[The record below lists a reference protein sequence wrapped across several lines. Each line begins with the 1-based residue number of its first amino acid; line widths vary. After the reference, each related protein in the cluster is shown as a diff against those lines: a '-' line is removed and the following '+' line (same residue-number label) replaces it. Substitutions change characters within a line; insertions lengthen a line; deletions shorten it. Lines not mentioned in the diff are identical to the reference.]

1 LSGRQTLNPQYW
13 TESLQI
19 TDADLEYLFSMM
31 LEHEQPLSSTE
42 LIERFVARR
51 IRQEEEAWRKRLG
64 EGTLFQPKDKYEIGQ
79 TLVFSALDFAT
90 GKVSGVRAG
99 SSPEYGEFPVIEV
112 EFDDG
117 VRREFASELQ
127 SEHAL
132 NFGDDQ
138 PLMEQ
143 VLAPV
148 DAKQIVA
155 QYGRRIGRMIVERF
169 GQEEDVAYA
178 AGQWFLKSLM
188 PEIGVG
194 HINLAEA
201 VLDMNGGGPVAPE
214 DILAVLDLPKEILPS
229 LQAFALNYTLYQD
242 NRFDEVGAAGLVRW
256 YLRRMEPAEV
266 QTTPERLVYD
276 SIPYNS
282 DLLGEDALALEDEIG
297 DEFSPLDEPEVE
309 PDEVTLTLIYPH
321 RRSGTL
327 PLNAALSS
335 MFPTAL
341 EASRILITLVDGE
354 TGDEHEGWVVREGR
368 YVMGLDRFYRTH
380 KLPVGAFVKI
390 KRTDEPSR
398 FIITF
403 NSHRP
408 RTEWIRLIIPQNGRV
423 TFENQRRLIGAGYDD
438 LMVLGTDDLD
448 KVDEIWRKTRQQKR
462 ALVEIIRELLPE
474 LARLNPQN
482 AVHAKTIYSAVN
494 VVRRCP
500 PGPILAALE
509 SQPEFESVGGHYWRY
524 TREG

>member
-1 LSGRQTLNPQYW
+1 MSGRQTLNPQYW
-13 TESLQI
+13 TDSLQI
-19 TDADLEYLFSMM
+19 TDADLETLFSVM
-31 LEHEQPLSSTE
+31 LEHEQPLSSRE
-42 LIERFVARR
+42 LIERFVAYR
-51 IRQEEEAWRKRLG
+51 IRQEEEAWRKRLA
-64 EGTLFQPKDKYEIGQ
+64 EGTLFQPKDKFKKGQ

-90 GKVSGVRAG
+90 GKVTGLRPG
-99 SSPEYGEFPVIEV
+99 SSPEYGEFTVIEV
-112 EFDDG
+112 EFEDG
-117 VRREFASELQ
+117 VRREFASELPGD
-127 SEHAL
+127 HAL
-132 NFGDDQ
+132 NLGEDQ
-138 PLMEQ
+138 PVIEQ

-148 DAKQIVA
+148 DAGQIVA
-155 QYGRRIGRMIVERF
+155 KYGRRIGRMIEERF
-169 GQEEDVAYA
+169 GQEPDVAYA
-178 AGQWFLKSLM
+178 TGQWFLKSLM

-214 DILAVLDLPKEILPS
+214 DILAVLDLPHEILPS
-229 LQAFALNYTLYQD
+229 LQAFALNYALYQD
-242 NRFDEVGAAGLVRW
+242 NRFDEVGPAGLVRW

-276 SIPYNS
+276 PIPYNS
-282 DLLGEDALALEDEIG
+282 DLLSEDALTLEGEIG
-297 DEFSPLDEPEVE
+297 DEFSPLDEPEDE

-327 PLNAALSS
+327 PLTVELSS

-341 EASRILITLVDGE
+341 EASRILIALVDAENGE
-354 TGDEHEGWVVREGR
+354 EYEGWVVRQGR
-368 YVMGLDRFYRTH
+368 YVVGLDRYYRTH

-390 KRTDEPSR
+390 TRTDEPGR
-398 FIITF
+398 FIIGF
-403 NSHRP
+403 DSHRP

-438 LMVLGTDDLD
+438 LMVLGTDDLE

-462 ALVEIIRELLPE
+462 GLVEIIRELLPE

-494 VVRRCP
+494 AVRRCP
-500 PGPILAALE
+500 PGPILVALE
-509 SQPEFESVGGHYWRY
+509 AQPEFEAVGGHYWRY
-524 TREG
+524 SREG

>member
-1 LSGRQTLNPQYW
+1 MSGRQTLNPQYW

-19 TDADLEYLFSMM
+19 TDADLEYLFSLM
-31 LEHEQPLSSTE
+31 LEHEQPLSSSE
-42 LIERFVARR
+42 LVEQFVTFR
-51 IRQEEEAWRKRLG
+51 IRQEEDAWRRRLN
-64 EGTLFQPKDKYEIGQ
+64 EGALFQPKDKYEIGQ
-79 TLVFSALDFAT
+79 NLVFSALDFAT
-90 GKVSGVRAG
+90 GKVTGIRPG
-99 SSPEYGEFPVIEV
+99 TNPEYGAFTVIEV

-127 SEHAL
+127 GDHAL
-132 NFGDDQ
+132 NFGEDQ
-138 PLMEQ
+138 PLLDQ

-148 DAKQIVA
+148 DAAQIIA
-155 QYGRRIGRMIVERF
+155 RHGRRIGRLIEERF

-178 AGQWFLKSLM
+178 AGHWFLKSLM
-188 PEIGVG
+188 PEISVG

-201 VLDMNGGGPVAPE
+201 VLDMSGGGPVAPE

-229 LQAFALNYTLYQD
+229 LQAFALNHALYHD
-242 NRFDEVGAAGLVRW
+242 NRFDEVGPSGLVRW

-266 QTTPERLVYD
+266 QSTPERLVYD
-276 SIPYNS
+276 AIPYNS
-282 DLLGEDALALEDEIG
+282 DLLSEDALALESEIG
-297 DEFSPLDEPEVE
+297 DEFSPLDEPDDE

-327 PLNAALSS
+327 PLNVELSS

-341 EASRILITLVDGE
+341 EASRILITLVDAE
-354 TGDEHEGWVVREGR
+354 TNEEHEGWVVRQGR
-368 YVMGLDRFYRTH
+368 YVVGLDRFYRMH
-380 KLPVGAFVKI
+380 KLPVGALVTI
-390 KRTDEPSR
+390 RRTDDPGR
-398 FIITF
+398 FIIGF
-403 NSHRP
+403 DSHRP
-408 RTEWIRLIIPQNGRV
+408 RTEWIRLIVPQDGRV

-448 KVDEIWRKTRQQKR
+448 KVDEIWRKARQQKR
-462 ALVEIIRELLPE
+462 GLVEIIRELLPE

-500 PGPILAALE
+500 PGPILVALE
-509 SQPEFESVGGHYWRY
+509 TQPDFEAVGGHYWRY

>member
-1 LSGRQTLNPQYW
+1 MSGRQTLNPQYW
-13 TESLQI
+13 SESLQI
-19 TDADLEYLFSMM
+19 TDADLEYLFSVM
-31 LEHEQPLSSTE
+31 LEHEQPLSTTE
-42 LIERFVARR
+42 LVERFVAYR

-64 EGTLFQPKDKYEIGQ
+64 EGTLFQPKDKYALNQ
-79 TLVFSALDFAT
+79 NLVFSALDFAT
-90 GKVSGVRAG
+90 GKVAGARAG
-99 SSPEYGEFPVIEV
+99 SSPEYGEFSVIEV

-127 SEHAL
+127 GEHAL
-132 NFGDDQ
+132 NFGDDL
-138 PLMEQ
+138 PLIEQ
-143 VLAPV
+143 VLVPV
-148 DAKQIVA
+148 DAAQIVA
-155 QYGRRIGRMIVERF
+155 RDGRRIGRLLEERF
-169 GQEEDVAYA
+169 ATEGDVAYA

-188 PEIGVG
+188 PEISVG

-201 VLDMNGGGPVAPE
+201 VMDMNGGGPVAPE
-214 DILAVLDLPKEILPS
+214 DILAVLDLPHEIMPS
-229 LQAFALNYTLYQD
+229 LQAFALNHTLYHD
-242 NRFDEVGAAGLVRW
+242 NRFDEVGPAGLVRW

-282 DLLGEDALALEDEIG
+282 DLLSPDALALETEIG
-297 DEFSPLDEPEVE
+297 DEFSPLDEPEDE

-327 PLNAALSS
+327 PLNVELSS

-341 EASRILITLVDGE
+341 EASRILITLIDAENGE
-354 TGDEHEGWVVREGR
+354 EHEGWVARQGR
-368 YVMGLDRFYRTH
+368 YVVGLDRFYRMH

-390 KRTDEPSR
+390 KRTDDPSR
-398 FIITF
+398 FVIAF
-403 NSHRP
+403 DSHRP
-408 RTEWIRLIIPQNGRV
+408 RTEWIRLIVPQNGRV
-423 TFENQRRLIGAGYDD
+423 AFENQRRSIGAGYDD
-438 LMVLGTDDLD
+438 LMVLGTDDLE

-462 ALVEIIRELLPE
+462 GLVDIIRELLPE

-500 PGPILAALE
+500 PGPILVALE
-509 SQPEFESVGGHYWRY
+509 TQPEFEAVGGHYWRF
-524 TREG
+524 TPRG